1 MKSSRWGRIV
11 LLVNYGLVYQRHIF
25 VLMMEWVSCFFFF
38 LVCPWPECQHGWRVL
53 RVKLKLSR
61 QMCTANKGTQGDVA

>member
-1 MKSSRWGRIV
+1 M
-11 LLVNYGLVYQRHIF
+11 LLVNYRLVYQRHIS
-25 VLMMEWVSCFFFF
+25 VLMMEWVVVFFF
-38 LVCPWPECQHGWRVL
+38 LVCPWPECQRGWRVL